1 MGGADGRWAGSRWPL
16 VGGAVAGPP
25 KNLTQDT
32 FLLKMQKKT
41 YIQLRPPPYFWDYR
55 GRFGGGLSY
64 GDLE

>member
-32 FLLKMQKKT
+32 QMCTPELLLTQDVACSRDHHATISHCMNNRVANT
-41 YIQLRPPPYFWDYR
+41 T
-55 GRFGGGLSY
+55 
-64 GDLE
+64 